1 MLVALTQLLFCQLA
15 GEVIARAFDLA
26 VPGPV
31 IGMGLLLAILLY
43 RSNVPEHLDSTATG
57 ILSHLSLLFVPAGVG
72 VVAHLGVLGN
82 EWQAILGSLVGSTI
96 ATVLVT
102 GWVLQKMHRRHRDA
116 T

>member
-43 RSNVPEHLDSTATG
+43 RSNVPEQLDSTATG
-57 ILSHLSLLFVPAGVG
+57 ILSHSCLFPP
-72 VVAHLGVLGN
+72 VLAWLHISAFWGMSGK
-82 EWQAILGSLVGSTI
+82 QF
-96 ATVLVT
+96 
-102 GWVLQKMHRRHRDA
+102 WVHW
-116 T
+116 

>member
-43 RSNVPEHLDSTATG
+43 RSNVPEQLDSTATG
-57 ILSHLSLLFVPAGVG
+57 ILSHLSLLFFPAGVG